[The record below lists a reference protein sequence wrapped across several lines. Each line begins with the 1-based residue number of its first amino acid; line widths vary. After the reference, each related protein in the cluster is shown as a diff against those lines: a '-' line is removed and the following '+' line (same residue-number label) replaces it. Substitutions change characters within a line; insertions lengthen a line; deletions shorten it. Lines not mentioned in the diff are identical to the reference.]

1 MPASRG
7 AFDRHLTVF
16 SPEGRLYQVEY
27 AMKAI
32 NQANVTTI
40 GVRGKDCAVIVTQK
54 KVQDKL
60 IDETSVT
67 HMYKITK
74 TVGCCFTGLEPD
86 GRFKIDEARNEA
98 VNWKYKYGYDMPCD
112 MIAKKIADK
121 NQTYTQY
128 AYHRMLGCTLCFIGW
143 DEEQDCVHLFKSE
156 PSGYY
161 AGFKAC
167 ASGVK
172 QIEATTFLEKNY
184 KKRGNKEPA
193 TYEETVETALAALST
208 ALAADLKSNQIE
220 VGVVSKANPN
230 FRTLSAAEI
239 DEHLNSLAERDNAQD

>member
-1 MPASRG
+1 MGSRSRG

-32 NQANVTTI
+32 NQSNVTTI
-40 GVRGKDCAVIVTQK
+40 GVRGKDCAVLVTQK
-54 KVQDKL
+54 KIQDKL
-60 IDETSVT
+60 IDEDSVS

-74 TVGCCFTGLEPD
+74 EVGCCVTGLEAD
-86 GRFKIDEARNEA
+86 GRFKVSEARGEA
-98 VNWKYKYGYDMPCD
+98 VNWKYKYGYDMPAD
-112 MIAKKIADK
+112 MIAKRIADK

-128 AYHRMLGCTLCFIGW
+128 AYHRMLGCSLCFIGW
-143 DEEQDCVHLFKSE
+143 DAEQEQVHLYKTE

-172 QIEATTFLEKNY
+172 QTEATTFLEKDF
-184 KKRGNKEPA
+184 KKRNNQEPG
-193 TYEETVETALAALST
+193 TLQETMETALAAMST
-208 ALAADLKSNQIE
+208 ALASDLKSSQLE
-220 VGVVSKANPN
+220 VGMVSKEQPL
-230 FRTLSAAEI
+230 FRVLSKEEI
-239 DEHLNSLAERDNAQD
+239 DDYLTSLAEKE

>member
-1 MPASRG
+1 MSRSRG
-7 AFDRHLTVF
+7 NFDRHLTVF

-32 NQANVTTI
+32 NQGNVTTI
-40 GVRGKDCAVIVTQK
+40 GVRGTDCAVVVTQK

-60 IDETSVT
+60 IDEDSVT
-67 HMYKITK
+67 HMFKITK
-74 TVGCCFTGLEPD
+74 NVGCCMTGLEAD
-86 GRFKIDEARNEA
+86 GRWKIDEARQEA

-112 MIAKKIADK
+112 MIAKRIADK

-143 DEEQDCVHLFKSE
+143 DEEQDCVHLFKTE

-172 QIEATTFLEKNY
+172 QIEATTFLEKNF
-184 KKRGNKEPA
+184 KKKGNKCPESLN
-193 TYEETVETALAALST
+193 ETIETALAAMST
-208 ALAADLKSNQIE
+208 ALAADLKSNQLE
-220 VGVVSKANPN
+220 VGIVSKASPE
-230 FRTLSAAEI
+230 FRTLSREEI
-239 DEHLNSLAERDNAQD
+239 DERLNSLAEKE

>member
-1 MPASRG
+1 
-7 AFDRHLTVF
+7 
-16 SPEGRLYQVEY
+16 
-27 AMKAI
+27 MKAI
-32 NQANVTTI
+32 NQGNVTTI
-40 GVRGKDCAVIVTQK
+40 GVRGKECAVIVTQK

-60 IDETSVT
+60 IDEDSVT
-67 HMYKITK
+67 HLYKITK
-74 TVGCCFTGLEPD
+74 NVGCCFTGLEAD
-86 GRFKIDEARNEA
+86 GRYKIDEARSEA

-143 DEEQDCVHLFKSE
+143 DEEQNCVHLFKSE

-172 QIEATTFLEKNY
+172 QIEATTFLEKNF
-184 KKRGNKEPA
+184 KKRGNKVP
-193 TYEETVETALAALST
+193 TDLNETIETALGAMST
-208 ALAADLKSNQIE
+208 ALASDLKSNQLE
-220 VGVVSKANPN
+220 VGVVSKDHPE
-230 FRTLSAAEI
+230 FRTLTAAEI
-239 DEHLNSLAERDNAQD
+239 DDHLNSLAEKET